1 MSLVSIHN
9 LNFTYPGRYDP
20 VFAHADAQLD
30 TRWKLGLT
38 GRNGRGKTTLLH
50 LLDGSLDAGGT
61 AGKSQGIQRYGQLVN
76 PDLLRTNGAG
86 EEYLIE
92 EAEDPAGQTG
102 CG

>member
-1 MSLVSIHN
+1 MVREAVEKAGGGQGQKQDKTEPRSKNIESLPAAASGKSGGN
-9 LNFTYPGRYDP
+9 QPGE
-20 VFAHADAQLD
+20 
-30 TRWKLGLT
+30 
-38 GRNGRGKTTLLH
+38 
-50 LLDGSLDAGGT
+50 GSLDAGGT
-61 AGKSQGIQRYGQLVN
+61 DGKSQGIQRYGQLVN